1 MNVNLNIGGLR
12 VNTAAEG
19 GVNAP
24 IPVPCPRAA
33 PRLRNFRRAR
43 RNLCRPPSTQPRAT
57 RSRRAA
63 PSFAATSTSKAGG
76 QDQGQAIDVTKQE
89 EVRHDLV
96 DGDYQIIVHVIEAR
110 DLNPVDVENGTA
122 DPVVVAKLSFPSSV
136 VEARQNTIRKVN
148 TLNPV
153 FDHTM
158 IFREKSVPVRPP
170 AAPAAAPPPP
180 AHRRRSAARRLI
192 FRGRRARLSGPRSRR
207 RPPPP
212 PGQAE
217 EAKLAILKLSVRDSN
232 IASRDTVIGEFDFN
246 ISAIYK
252 RKNHQYFHQWV
263 ALGDPS
269 GVDKNPAGY
278 LKVNITCL
286 INDDEM
292 AVSTESQVQG
302 EKLGVKCAPAAPR
315 ASGDPPLPDPPS

>member
-24 IPVPCPRAA
+24 IPVLCSRAA

-43 RNLCRPPSTQPRAT
+43 RNLCRPPSTPARAT

-180 AHRRRSAARRLI
+180 AHAAARRRGGSFSAAVALAFPARAHAGAPRPHPARRRRRSSRSSSCRCATRTS
-192 FRGRRARLSGPRSRR
+192 RRATR
-207 RPPPP
+207 
-212 PGQAE
+212 
-217 EAKLAILKLSVRDSN
+217 
-232 IASRDTVIGEFDFN
+232 
-246 ISAIYK
+246 
-252 RKNHQYFHQWV
+252 
-263 ALGDPS
+263 
-269 GVDKNPAGY
+269 
-278 LKVNITCL
+278 
-286 INDDEM
+286 
-292 AVSTESQVQG
+292 
-302 EKLGVKCAPAAPR
+302 
-315 ASGDPPLPDPPS
+315 

>member
-24 IPVPCPRAA
+24 IPVPCSRAA

-43 RNLCRPPSTQPRAT
+43 RNLCRPPSTPARAT

-158 IFREKSVPVRPP
+158 ICLLYTSPSPRDATLSRMPS
-170 AAPAAAPPPP
+170 
-180 AHRRRSAARRLI
+180 SA
-192 FRGRRARLSGPRSRR
+192 
-207 RPPPP
+207 
-212 PGQAE
+212 
-217 EAKLAILKLSVRDSN
+217 
-232 IASRDTVIGEFDFN
+232 
-246 ISAIYK
+246 
-252 RKNHQYFHQWV
+252 
-263 ALGDPS
+263 
-269 GVDKNPAGY
+269 
-278 LKVNITCL
+278 
-286 INDDEM
+286 
-292 AVSTESQVQG
+292 
-302 EKLGVKCAPAAPR
+302 
-315 ASGDPPLPDPPS
+315 

>member
-19 GVNAP
+19 GNALFP
-24 IPVPCPRAA
+24 LLCSRAA

-43 RNLCRPPSTQPRAT
+43 RNLCRPPSTPARAN

-170 AAPAAAPPPP
+170 AAPAAAPPSP

-192 FRGRRARLSGPRSRR
+192 FRCRRARLSGPALTPAPPAPTRPGGGGEARDPQAVGARLEHRVARHGDRR
-207 RPPPP
+207 
-212 PGQAE
+212 
-217 EAKLAILKLSVRDSN
+217 VRLQ
-232 IASRDTVIGEFDFN
+232 
-246 ISAIYK
+246 
-252 RKNHQYFHQWV
+252 H
-263 ALGDPS
+263 LGDLQ
-269 GVDKNPAGY
+269 A
-278 LKVNITCL
+278 
-286 INDDEM
+286 
-292 AVSTESQVQG
+292 
-302 EKLGVKCAPAAPR
+302 
-315 ASGDPPLPDPPS
+315 

>member
-24 IPVPCPRAA
+24 IPVLCSRAA

-43 RNLCRPPSTQPRAT
+43 RNLCRPPSTPARAT
-57 RSRRAA
+57 SSRRAA

-192 FRGRRARLSGPRSRR
+192 FRGRRARLSGPALTPAPPAPTRPGGGGEARDPQAVGARLEHRVARHGDRR
-207 RPPPP
+207 
-212 PGQAE
+212 
-217 EAKLAILKLSVRDSN
+217 VRLQ
-232 IASRDTVIGEFDFN
+232 
-246 ISAIYK
+246 
-252 RKNHQYFHQWV
+252 H
-263 ALGDPS
+263 LGDLQ
-269 GVDKNPAGY
+269 A
-278 LKVNITCL
+278 
-286 INDDEM
+286 
-292 AVSTESQVQG
+292 
-302 EKLGVKCAPAAPR
+302 
-315 ASGDPPLPDPPS
+315 